1 MKETEITV
9 QVFEE
14 KEQILSHLQKQGF
27 KLERTFQLNDWYYI
41 RYDNISGMNYQ
52 ELLSQSILVRQII
65 ADSEKCQIC
74 FKDKVYDKDGNV
86 ICEEKIVSLVD
97 NLENTKQ
104 ILLRAGLNNY
114 CTLMNNSFVFRKG
127 DIYFALQVIEDLGI
141 FIEYEE
147 DETMPQG
154 LTPNEKIDIML
165 NRVKSLGLPIGE
177 NYSCKKVQMYLQK
190 HNK

>member
-9 QVFEE
+9 QVFGE
-14 KEQILSHLQKQGF
+14 KEQILSHLQKHGF
-27 KLERTFQLNDWYYI
+27 KLEGTFQLNDWYYI
-41 RYDNISGMNYQ
+41 RHDNISKMTYQ

-65 ADSEKCQIC
+65 ASSEECQIC
-74 FKDKVYDKDGNV
+74 FKDKAFDEDGNV
-86 ICEEKIVSLVD
+86 ICEEKIVSFIN

-104 ILLRAGLNNY
+104 IFHRAGLNNY
-114 CTLMNNSFVFRKG
+114 CTLKNNSFEYRKG
-127 DIYFALQVIEDLGI
+127 DMYFALQVIEDLGI

-147 DETMPQG
+147 DETIPQG
-154 LTPNEKIDIML
+154 LTPNEKIEIML

-177 NYSCKKVQMYLQK
+177 DYSCKKVQMYLQK

>member
-41 RYDNISGMNYQ
+41 RHDNISGMTYQ

-74 FKDKVYDKDGNV
+74 FKDKAYDKDGNV

-97 NLENTKQ
+97 NLANTKQ
-104 ILLRAGLNNY
+104 IFLRAGLNNY
-114 CTLMNNSFVFRKG
+114 CTLMNNSFEYRKG
-127 DIYFALQVIEDLGI
+127 DIYFALQVIENLGI

-147 DETMPQG
+147 DETIPQG

-177 NYSCKKVQMYLQK
+177 DYSCKKVQMYLQK

>member
-9 QVFEE
+9 QVFEG
-14 KEQILSHLQKQGF
+14 KEQILSYLQQQGF

-74 FKDKVYDKDGNV
+74 FKDKAYDKDGNV

-177 NYSCKKVQMYLQK
+177 NYSCKKVQMFLQK
-190 HNK
+190 YSK